1 MAKVLVKNLGGSAL
15 DWAVC
20 IAAGIPTEELKI
32 SGSGKY
38 TSIFRRNRDEDGN
51 LDGTYTTGPDL
62 LFSSKWESGGPILSK
77 ARISR
82 TIDHSGLWIAYW
94 TDGYT
99 EGDEG
104 KKYMQCD
111 RDELTAGLRCYVT
124 SVCGPEIEIPAA
136 LAEHMRGEV
145 KKAAAPVHLSAADT
159 SPHDKAKVVVVV
171 EGGCVSYASSSDS
184 KIEVILHDV
193 DSLKER
199 GFSSERRDALLD
211 GVASGCTQIEVVD
224 AIEYYEA
231 SVAAQHGDDKAPGL
245 GQAKRGEEPPGP

>member
-1 MAKVLVKNLGGSAL
+1 MAKVLAKNLEGVAL
-15 DWAVC
+15 DWVV
-20 IAAGIPTEELKI
+20 LKAT
-32 SGSGKY
+32 GYDFKD
-38 TSIFRRNRDEDGN
+38 FN
-51 LDGTYTTGPDL
+51 LRYMDAYE
-62 LFSSKWESGGPILSK
+62 FSTNWGQGGPILSK

-82 TIDHSGLWIAYW
+82 TIDHSGLWIAYQ

-124 SVCGPEIEIPAA
+124 SVCGLEIEIPDA
-136 LAEHMRGEV
+136 LVAHMRSEV
-145 KKAAAPVHLSAADT
+145 KKVAAPVHLSAADT

-171 EGGCVSYASSSDS
+171 EDGCVSYVSSSDS
-184 KIEVILHDV
+184 KIEVVLHDV
-193 DSLKER
+193 DNLKER

-211 GVASGCTQIEVVD
+211 EVASGCTQIEVVD

-231 SVAAQHGDDKAPGL
+231 SVATQQGDDKAPGVD
-245 GQAKRGEEPPGP
+245 QAKVGYEPSGP